1 MLLVRDPGEMAR
13 LAGTWRGESGTVG
26 FVPTMGDLHEGHL
39 SLMEASREEC
49 DRTVA
54 SIFVNPTQFGAGED
68 FDRYP
73 RNEDRD
79 RVLAGEAGVDL
90 LFMPEAGAIYG
101 EGFRTTVE
109 VAGMSDV
116 LCGDP
121 ESRGSGHFTGVTTVV
136 AKLLNLVD
144 PDVAFFGQKDAQQA
158 ALIRRMAS
166 DLDFRTRIAVRPTVR
181 EADGLAMSSRNRY
194 LTAGART
201 RALSLFRALEEVR
214 VALSETD
221 LDGALERGRAVLAEE
236 GLVPEYFEARLSD
249 SLEPAGPDPGE
260 PFFIAIAADVDGTRL
275 IDNVEIDP
283 GGD

>member
-1 MLLVRDPGEMAR
+1 MILVRDPGEMAE
-13 LAGTWRGESGTVG
+13 LAGSWREESGTVG

-39 SLMEASREEC
+39 SLMRASTKEC

-54 SIFVNPTQFGAGED
+54 SIFVNPAQFGAGED

-73 RNEDRD
+73 RNEERDRD
-79 RVLAGEAGVDL
+79 LTEEVGVDL
-90 LFMPEAGAIYG
+90 LFMPEVDAIYPD
-101 EGFRTTVE
+101 GFRTAVE

-116 LCGDP
+116 LCGAP
-121 ESRGSGHFTGVTTVV
+121 ESRGSGHFRGVTTVV

-158 ALIRRMAS
+158 ALIRRMAR
-166 DLDFRTRIAVRPTVR
+166 DLDFRTQIAVLPTVR
-181 EADGLAMSSRNRY
+181 EPDGLAMSSRNRF
-194 LTAGART
+194 LTTEDRT
-201 RALSLFRALEEVR
+201 RALALFRSLEAVKAAL
-214 VALSETD
+214 AETD
-221 LDGALERGRAVLAEE
+221 LDGALERGRSVLTAE
-236 GLVPEYFEARLSD
+236 GLEPEYFEARLSD

-260 PFFIAIAADVDGTRL
+260 PFFIAVAADVDGTRL